1 MLTFIG
7 SKHSSMAKVKQIP
20 LCLLS
25 PKWYLGKIFK
35 KIRIYSTIADLVK
48 PMFEW
53 NRPGLAF
60 SSEIAIYLLHPAVA
74 LFYAMETSVRNYSNN
89 KNFLFSHPVND
100 TNSCI
105 SCYIQNQGQTN
116 IILN

>member
-53 NRPGLAF
+53 NRPESTRSGFFQINANVLFQPAGTLPMHARQP
-60 SSEIAIYLLHPAVA
+60 SEIKAILHFHMLQNVLLHVD
-74 LFYAMETSVRNYSNN
+74 LVCTKINTRQ
-89 KNFLFSHPVND
+89 
-100 TNSCI
+100 I
-105 SCYIQNQGQTN
+105 
-116 IILN
+116 